1 MRLPSLPIARKL
13 LVSVLLLA
21 GACSGS
27 LDGGGTGSALSL
39 ASRQCSWPAGLE
51 DAGPGGCRADR
62 ALVQCSDSG
71 GGQCFGLADDVTC
84 SNCGDGF
91 SSPVDRC
98 SADQYAVVCGS
109 IGPSSIPAGTPP
121 AGCTSQGAT
130 PAGTLYYC
138 CPCT

>member
-1 MRLPSLPIARKL
+1 MRLPSMPIAPKL
-13 LVSVLLLA
+13 LVSLLLLA

-27 LDGGGTGSALSL
+27 LDGGTGSALSL
-39 ASRQCSWPAGLE
+39 ASTECSWPAGLE
-51 DAGPGGCRADR
+51 DAGPGGCRAER

-84 SNCGDGF
+84 SSCGDGF

-98 SADQYAVVCGS
+98 SANQYAAVCGS
-109 IGPSSIPAGTPP
+109 IGPSSTPAGTPP

-130 PAGTLYYC
+130 PAGTIYYC
-138 CPCT
+138 CPCN